1 MNILVIGGG
10 GREHAL
16 IWKLAQSRRVDHIW
30 CAPGNGGIAAL
41 AECVPLKATDIAGI
55 VEFAR
60 AHRPDLV
67 LVAPDDPLALGLVD
81 ELEAIGVRAFGPHKN
96 AAIIEASKSF
106 AKDLMRKYRIPTAEY
121 AVFDDAASAR
131 ASIEEKGAPIVI
143 KADGLA
149 LGKGVTVAKTV
160 EEAVEASDAAFAGAF
175 GAAGARVVVEECMTG
190 VEASVLCFVDGEH
203 WVAMPAAQDH
213 KPVFDGNRGPNTGG
227 MGAFCPSRAY
237 TPEIARITERTIIEP
252 TVRAMAAEGRPF
264 KGVLYF
270 GLMMT
275 PTGPRVV
282 EYNARFGDPETQ
294 SLMPL
299 LKSDLVPILEACID
313 GTLDRTQV
321 EWYDGACACVVLASG
336 GYPGQYEKGLP
347 IHGLGRLPRDVAAF
361 HAGTAR
367 KDGEMVTAGGRVLG
381 ITARGATLEEALARA
396 YEGVRCVR
404 FEGVHY
410 RTDIGCIG

>member
-1 MNILVIGGG
+1 MNIFMIGGG

-16 IWKLAQSRRVDHIW
+16 IWKLSQSRKVDKIW

-41 AECVPLKATDIAGI
+41 AECVPLKATDIPGL

-60 AHRPDLV
+60 KNRPDLV
-67 LVAPDDPLALGLVD
+67 FVAPDDPLALGLVD
-81 ELEAIGVRAFGPHKN
+81 ELEAIGIRAFGPHKN
-96 AAIIEASKSF
+96 AAVIEASKSF
-106 AKDLMRKYRIPTAEY
+106 AKDLMRKYHIPTAAY
-121 AVFDDAASAR
+121 AVFDDPASAR
-131 ASIEEKGAPIVI
+131 AYIEQQGAPIVV

-149 LGKGVTVAKTV
+149 LGKGVTVAMTV
-160 EEAVEASDAAFAGAF
+160 EEAVAASDAAFGGAF
-175 GAAGARVVVEECMTG
+175 GKAGARVVIEEYMTG

-203 WVAMPAAQDH
+203 WIAMPAAQDH

-227 MGAFCPSRAY
+227 MGSFAPSRAY
-237 TPEIARITERTIIEP
+237 TKEIAEVTERTIIEP

-270 GLMMT
+270 GLMLT
-275 PTGPRVV
+275 AAGPRVV

-313 GTLDRTQV
+313 GTLDRISV

-336 GYPGQYEKGLP
+336 GYPGSYKKGLP
-347 IHGLGRLPRDVAAF
+347 IHGLGKLPRDVAAF

-367 KDGEMVTAGGRVLG
+367 ADGAMVTAGGRVLG
-381 ITARGATLEEALARA
+381 ITARGETLPDALAHA
-396 YEGVRCVR
+396 YEGVRCVS
-404 FEGVHY
+404 FDGMHY
-410 RTDIGCIG
+410 RTDIGKIG